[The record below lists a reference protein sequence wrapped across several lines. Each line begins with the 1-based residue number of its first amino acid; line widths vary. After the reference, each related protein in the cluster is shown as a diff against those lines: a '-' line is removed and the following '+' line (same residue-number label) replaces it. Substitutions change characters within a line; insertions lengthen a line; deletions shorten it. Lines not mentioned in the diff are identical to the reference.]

1 MLYVW
6 CAVLDSTLVLGV
18 LAIFASNS
26 WQWLPSDHSI
36 IGISAVSVLFLNIIG
51 GLCRPGTES
60 KFRKAFNIIHG
71 LMGIAAISLG
81 TTALVFGVQFFEP
94 NYNYTIANWVGLG
107 MVVAMIPVFLFVRE
121 RINFTILNLTWFA
134 NLTVFGIAAGL
145 NIWVVA
151 TYI

>member
-1 MLYVW
+1 
-6 CAVLDSTLVLGV
+6 
-18 LAIFASNS
+18 
-26 WQWLPSDHSI
+26 
-36 IGISAVSVLFLNIIG
+36 
-51 GLCRPGTES
+51 
-60 KFRKAFNIIHG
+60 
-71 LMGIAAISLG
+71 MGIAAISLG

-121 RINFTILNLTWFA
+121 KVNFTILNLTWFA